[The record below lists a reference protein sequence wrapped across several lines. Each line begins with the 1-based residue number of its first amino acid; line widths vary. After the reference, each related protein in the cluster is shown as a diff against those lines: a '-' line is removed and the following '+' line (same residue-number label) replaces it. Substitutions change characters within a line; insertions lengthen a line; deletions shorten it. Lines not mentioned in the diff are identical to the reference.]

1 MLPLHVCFSTHLRTP
16 NTSLFP
22 YTTLFRSH
30 AGRPPAHHGV
40 VLHGGGGNELSALL
54 HRRLGVHRAL
64 DRLQDVDLAHTA
76 IAVDT
81 GPDVLGPALGNLAGQ
96 VRVGQ
101 HLAAHGK
108 KVEVA
113 HADVAVRSLRLDA
126 A

>member
-81 GPDVLGPALGNLAGQ
+81 RSEEHTSELQSRGHLVCRPQLENQNGNLTP
-96 VRVGQ
+96 
-101 HLAAHGK
+101 
-108 KVEVA
+108 
-113 HADVAVRSLRLDA
+113 D
-126 A
+126 